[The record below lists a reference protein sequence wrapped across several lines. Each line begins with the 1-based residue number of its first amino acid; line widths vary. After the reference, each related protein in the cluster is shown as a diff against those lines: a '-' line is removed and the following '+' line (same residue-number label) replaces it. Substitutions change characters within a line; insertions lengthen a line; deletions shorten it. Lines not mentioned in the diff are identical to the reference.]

1 MIEIA
6 YHFITNHTNH
16 AGCMVGCSNGH
27 MAGNFLKKYGFLGG
41 FQVFYKGNED
51 NLQSF
56 YV

>member
-1 MIEIA
+1 MIDIA
-6 YHFITNHTNH
+6 YHFLSNLTNH

-56 YV
+56 